1 MRNQAI
7 LRRALIAAA
16 LILMLVILLVTRA
29 AKRAEKAEEAGLSA
43 GQTASEE
50 DVSEG
55 QAAEPLQLPGILSPG
70 NVHPAANLLNTD
82 TQFYSYNDEG
92 STLTAAV
99 GIDVSEYQGD
109 VDYEKVREAGIQ
121 FVIIRIAYQGYV
133 TGKMVVDSN
142 FYRNYEG
149 AHAAGLPVGVYFFS
163 QALGIDEAKRAAGF
177 VLATLDD
184 IEPELPI
191 VYDYEIHHADTAR
204 ASDLSQYSAT
214 AGALAFCE
222 VIRNAGYTP
231 MVYMNTQAANEKYDL
246 GEFSDIPVW
255 YASYVKSPSLPC
267 GFTCWQYSCT
277 GNVPGVPAEVDLN
290 LLFLQK
296 END

>member
-7 LRRALIAAA
+7 LRRALIAAS
-16 LILMLVILLVTRA
+16 LILMLVILLITRA
-29 AKRAEKAEEAGLSA
+29 AKRAEKAEEGGLSA

-99 GIDVSEYQGD
+99 GIDVSEYQGE
-109 VDYEKVREAGIQ
+109 VDYQKVREAGIQ

-163 QALGIDEAKRAAGF
+163 SASTRRSARPALSWRRWTTSSPSCPSSMIMRSITRIPPAPRTSPST
-177 VLATLDD
+177 V
-184 IEPELPI
+184 PQP
-191 VYDYEIHHADTAR
+191 AR
-204 ASDLSQYSAT
+204 SRS
-214 AGALAFCE
+214 
-222 VIRNAGYTP
+222 
-231 MVYMNTQAANEKYDL
+231 
-246 GEFSDIPVW
+246 
-255 YASYVKSPSLPC
+255 VKSSGMRDTRPW
-267 GFTCWQYSCT
+267 FT
-277 GNVPGVPAEVDLN
+277 
-290 LLFLQK
+290 
-296 END
+296 